1 MSSARVGAMQS
12 IYAEIVAR
20 MPFGVAVWRLEDDDC
35 TLRLVGANLAASRML
50 GVDLGAADGKTMGE
64 LFPSAAERERIHA
77 EVARTGQD
85 RNLGHVT
92 FRGQDDGPRT
102 ASVRALGLPGRMV
115 ALMFEDVSAQAEA
128 EARRRESED
137 RFRTLIENSADA
149 VSVTDSGGNVV
160 FVSASVKQVL
170 GYTPDQLDH
179 RTAFDFVHDDDAV
192 RARTHLASA
201 LARPGV
207 PITTLLRARHQDG
220 KWRCIEVVTMNR
232 LEDPA
237 LRGVVTNFRDVT
249 ERVRSEE
256 ALRRMEAQLL
266 QTQKMEAIGKLAGG
280 VAHDFNNLL
289 SVILGISSLLLEKM
303 EPDHP
308 MRADL
313 SEIKQSGERAA
324 RLTRQL
330 LAFSRRQML
339 DPRVLDLNDV
349 VVSIDRM
356 LLRVVGEDIE
366 LSVVAAP
373 RLQRVR
379 VDPGQ
384 MEQVIMN
391 LVVNARDA
399 MPRGGTLTLET
410 GNVELDETFAREHI
424 GVTPGPH
431 VMLAI
436 TDTGVGMDDVTQ
448 SRVFE
453 PFFTTK
459 ATGKGTG
466 LGLSTV
472 FGIVKQS
479 GGTIWLHSVP
489 GRGTTFRV
497 YFPATAEGPQ
507 PVRPVPQAPSSR
519 GNETILLVE
528 DDATV
533 RAVARAILS
542 SRGYDVIAAVDAAE
556 ALAVCREAGQPIHLL
571 LTDVVMPRMSG
582 RELAGRI
589 AEIRPAIKVLY
600 MSGCTEDTVI
610 HHGVDE
616 GIAFLQKPITPR
628 ALTQKVREVLDSS

>member
-1 MSSARVGAMQS
+1 MSSAGRAMES

-20 MPFGVAVWRLEDDDC
+20 MPFGVAIWRLEDDDR
-35 TLRLVGANLAASRML
+35 TLRLVGSNPAASQML
-50 GVDLGAADGKTMGE
+50 GVDLALAAGKTMTE
-64 LFPSAAERERIHA
+64 LFPLAVERERIHA
-77 EVARTGQD
+77 EVARTGKD
-85 RNLGHVT
+85 RNLGYVG
-92 FRGQDDGPRT
+92 FKGQDDVLRT
-102 ASVRALGLPGRMV
+102 ASARALGLPGRLV
-115 ALMFEDVSAQAEA
+115 AIMFEDVTGQAQS
-128 EARRRESED
+128 EARRRESEE
-137 RFRTLIENSADA
+137 RFRTLIENSTDA
-149 VSVTDSGGNVV
+149 VTITDHEGSVIFT
-160 FVSASVKQVL
+160 SASVKQVL
-170 GYTPDQLDH
+170 GYSSEELQQ
-179 RTAFDFVHDDDAV
+179 RTAFDLLHEDDVA
-192 RARTHLASA
+192 RARTHRATAIS
-201 LARPGV
+201 RPGV
-207 PITTLLRARHQDG
+207 PVTTTLRARHRDG
-220 KWRCIEVVTMNR
+220 HWHVIEVITVNR
-232 LEDPA
+232 LDDPS

-289 SVILGISSLLLEKM
+289 SVILGISALLLEQL

-308 MRADL
+308 MRADMT
-313 SEIKQSGERAA
+313 EIQQSGERAA

-349 VVSIDRM
+349 IASIDRM

-366 LSVVAAP
+366 LQLLTGP
-373 RLQRVR
+373 HLHRVR

-399 MPRGGTLTLET
+399 MPRGGALTLQT
-410 GNVELDETFAREHI
+410 ASVELDEAFAREHI

-436 TDTGVGMDDVTQ
+436 TDTGVGMDEETQ
-448 SRVFE
+448 ARIYE

-466 LGLSTV
+466 LGLATV

-479 GGTIWLHSVP
+479 GGTIWLESVP
-489 GRGTTFRV
+489 DRGTTFRI
-497 YFPATAEGPQ
+497 YFPATAEGLQ
-507 PVRPVPQAPSSR
+507 PSRPASVVPASR

-528 DDATV
+528 DDTTV
-533 RAVARAILS
+533 RAVVRAILS
-542 SRGYDVIAAVDAAE
+542 SRGYDVIDGGDAAQ
-556 ALAVCREAGQPIHLL
+556 ALTMCRDTKKTIHLL

-582 RELAGRI
+582 RELAVRV
-589 AEIRPAIKVLY
+589 AEMRPGIRVLY
-600 MSGCTEDTVI
+600 MSGYAEDNIV
-610 HHGVDE
+610 HHGVVEE
-616 GIAFLQKPITPR
+616 GIAFLQKPITPT
-628 ALTQKVREVLDSS
+628 ALTHKVREVLDS